1 MTMGNAFKKMA
12 TRSVLIG
19 AAFFMAAGVAEPR
32 ETAPVKDAPVKTQS
46 KGKFNLPDMTAHP
59 LAGSE
64 VEMQLMVKDG
74 LGQTGRSQTVRVK
87 IPQMAF
93 RNTMNLELANFR
105 RDLALD
111 SRNAKAVSAKLNAF
125 IDANA
130 AKFKNPAT
138 LTGIKSVSGY
148 LSAAKEKADLEQ
160 VVTDLWRVMMM
171 IEEDSMTDAEKK
183 LREAEKALEE
193 ALKENVSPEELKKR
207 MEEAQRAMEERMK
220 EQLKDKSLSEEDK
233 KALEEMQKMM
243 EEMQKLRE
251 EMEKNNP
258 ADAQKMLQQ
267 MQQMQQKNSPSKGQ
281 MQKSM
286 QEMMEQM
293 KQEMQEMKEMKERM
307 DALQKLID
315 AQKKLMEESKE
326 LDKERHDGDVADMKK
341 VQDKLEQLARKQ
353 KDEVAKQLEKD
364 NEKNK
369 RSQSDRYEYNPLNAY
384 QYDLNHILTQ
394 LKELRE
400 QNKLLSE
407 SDAQDM
413 IDTMRKIQEELQ
425 KRNPQKKEDQALDES
440 QKEVNKSGDQKQM
453 QDLEKRQDELQRQID
468 QMMKDMM
475 NKGKDPGKLK
485 DAKQQ
490 MGDSSKK
497 LGQGQ
502 AGQSVPDQNGALE
515 SMQQAMQQMQQ
526 QMQQGQGS
534 GAPDAGFQGDDLK
547 DKPDPMGR
555 SNPGQDMGVN
565 PAGGAN
571 QTREIRDQIR
581 EKLNNSDLHP
591 GEREYLNRLLKGGS
605 SGPGPRP

>member
-32 ETAPVKDAPVKTQS
+32 ETAPVQDAPVKTQN
-46 KGKFNLPDMTAHP
+46 KGKINLPDMTAHP

-64 VEMQLMVKDG
+64 VEMQVMVKDG

-93 RNTMNLELANFR
+93 RNAMNLELANFR

-183 LREAEKALEE
+183 LRDAEKALEE

-243 EEMQKLRE
+243 EEMQKMRE

-258 ADAQKMLQQ
+258 AEAQKMLQQ

-293 KQEMQEMKEMKERM
+293 KQEMQQMKEMKERM
-307 DALQKLID
+307 EALQKLID
-315 AQKKLMEESKE
+315 EQKKLMEESKE
-326 LDKERHDGDVADMKK
+326 LDKERQDGDVADMKA
-341 VQDKLEQLARKQ
+341 VQDKLEKLANKL
-353 KDEVAKQLEKD
+353 KGDVGKQLEKETEY
-364 NEKNK
+364 NEKV
-369 RSQSDRYEYNPLNAY
+369 PLNGFKY
-384 QYDLNHILTQ
+384 QLDHILNQ
-394 LKELRE
+394 LKNIRE
-400 QNKLLSE
+400 DDDLLTE
-407 SDAQDM
+407 AEAQKM
-413 IDTMRKIQEELQ
+413 IDTMREVQEHLQ
-425 KRNPQKKEDQALDES
+425 KRNPQRKDDKSLDES
-440 QKEVNKSGDQKQM
+440 QKEINRSGDQKKM
-453 QDLEKRQDELQRQID
+453 QDLAKRQDQLQRQID
-468 QMMKDMM
+468 QMMREMM
-475 NKGKDPGKLK
+475 QKGNDPGKLK
-485 DAKQQ
+485 DASQQ
-490 MGDSSKK
+490 MGDSSQK
-497 LGQGQ
+497 LEQGE
-502 AGQSVPDQNGALE
+502 AGQSVPDQNGALQ
-515 SMQQAMQQMQQ
+515 SMQQAMQEMQQ

-555 SNPGQDMGVN
+555 SNPGQDIGVN
-565 PAGGAN
+565 PAGGKN

-581 EKLNNSDLHP
+581 EKLNGSDLNP
-591 GEREYLNRLLKGGS
+591 AERQYLERLLRGGS
-605 SGPGPRP
+605 GGPGPRP